1 MILSRHNVLKGVEM
15 ALAARS
21 QSRLGSIAGIAAAIA
36 AAQLIPRPG
45 AIGGLD
51 FLRAPYALIEA
62 WRALAAG
69 IGARIGLGGDVVT
82 IALFAAT
89 VAIPVAIGLAWMRP
103 PQQLAYV
110 DPSEYHRQMSAHDA
124 PWAPLMK
131 GFQALVLGFM
141 FLGVYAGAVAPD
153 LMDQLSTSNASFGSG
168 PYFLVFA
175 LVTAGGAYLLALVIL
190 RGYLA
195 GLIIVL
201 ALLIGAQAL
210 YWFNAP
216 WIADCIRALTATPAT

>member
-1 MILSRHNVLKGVEM
+1 M

-21 QSRLGSIAGIAAAIA
+21 LSWLGYIAGIAAAIA
-36 AAQLIPRPG
+36 AAQLIPRLG
-45 AIGGLD
+45 DIGGLD
-51 FLRAPYALIEA
+51 FLRALYALIEA
-62 WRALAAG
+62 WRALAASV
-69 IGARIGLGGDVVT
+69 GAVTGLSGDVVT

-110 DPSEYHRQMSAHDA
+110 DPSEYHRMMSAHHA

-131 GFQALVLGFM
+131 GFQVLILGFI
-141 FLGVYAGAVAPD
+141 FLALYAGAVAPD
-153 LMDQLSTSNASFGSG
+153 LMDQLSTGNARFGSG
-168 PYFLVFA
+168 PFFLVFA
-175 LVTAGGAYLLALVIL
+175 PVTAGGAYLLGLVIL

-195 GLIIVL
+195 GLIIVV
-201 ALLIGAQAL
+201 ALLITAQVL

-216 WIADCIRALTATPAT
+216 WIADCIRALTEPAAI